1 MQSKTKSKDAGK
13 LSKKSLDRIRRYIF
27 KRRNKWNMKNQM

>member
-13 LSKKSLDRIRRYIF
+13 LSKKTLDKIKEYVI
-27 KRRNKWNMKNQM
+27 KRRG